1 MRSMRSIARF
11 VDARNTAEGKFLSVL
26 LSVLLVF
33 SFLNVTMF
41 TERAGADET
50 VESTELVDQVND
62 PVGEDPVSSEEPETE
77 VVPEEEP
84 EVAPENPSSDET
96 PDPAPTEEEPEA
108 DVEVPA
114 RVTPEPVVVKQ
125 AQSAPSVTVAPEP
138 LETTIADKRQPES
151 SMTRVYVFIEL
162 DDPSNNLGGT
172 VGFDKYYT
180 IGYVELSSDVLRPAA
195 DCKAGDTAK
204 QAAQEKIEALV
215 NSGSIH
221 RLPLNQGME
230 FDYEDITWKTAK
242 VQSNDS
248 GYADEDGNL
257 TWHLD
262 GKLTV
267 KAKCNV
273 TVEYVYHNEDGEPA
287 PNNLPSSIT
296 KTVKVGES
304 FTQVTPFLKG
314 YVADKERVRI
324 EHVMGNQ
331 VVTVTY
337 HKDSNGNGAPDC
349 EETYTVTYQSGEH
362 GSFVGNDPAEVVFPD
377 ILAGSQTPAP
387 PSLNAEL
394 GWVFE
399 SWEPKVANTVT
410 EDATYVA
417 QWKIRD
423 DLSYTVRYLEKGT
436 DRELAE
442 ALTIGD
448 KSFGAKVEA
457 AALSIK
463 GYEADVSTKSLVIG
477 SNAADIEDNVIT
489 FYYTKRADVPYQVQ
503 HYQQKLDGSYELVG
517 TINEVGTTDAPVK
530 AQPKQYDGFTLNLA
544 APGTV
549 AEGSIAADGS
559 LVLKLYYDRNSYR
572 VTYEYDGFVPA
583 GASALPGAVDYKYGE
598 TITVADEAEA
608 LGYKFSGWKADGI
621 AGSEFEM
628 PAQNVTLK
636 GSWTAN
642 ADTKYTVKRYLE
654 NLDGTY
660 PDEATYTDVE
670 TKGTTGASVEAD
682 TSVSYEGFVFDT
694 NNANNK
700 LEGSIAADGSLVLK
714 VYYKRAQHKVSY
726 RYTGVVPAAAP
737 AVPAPEDDVK
747 YKASVNVA
755 ALPVLAGYTF
765 KGWNTTDVV
774 VNAGVFAMPNSAVE
788 FTGAWEANENTAYEV
803 EYYYM
808 KDGKYAA
815 VADSTVK
822 RTGTTDAV
830 ATVADADKNPTRPG
844 YRFDAAA
851 ANVESAP
858 IAGDGSTTLK
868 VYFKQQLTVSYL
880 PGDHGVF
887 DQVTYKE
894 LDYGSLTPAA
904 PLVAGEVGYQF
915 EGWAPALDTKVTADA
930 SYEAQWSE
938 DRSQTH
944 GLTVTVRYWLDN
956 EPVKPDIELDE
967 DGNVIS
973 DSSVL
978 FDETSWINDALTYI
992 PNAEAIAAED
1002 KFPGYN
1008 RVRVEGLQPS
1018 YTLEAAEAGEF
1029 EGQTTKTIDVYYAK
1043 RTDLRYTVQYYL
1055 DGVQMTDVP
1064 ADWAQGETGV
1074 TFGSTQ
1080 SVNPEPVVRVDD
1092 VQYRLTSTD
1101 HAIEI
1106 GVDDNNNVIRVDY
1119 EKINMGEAVFAVES
1133 LTKTY
1138 DGEPLTTTDFT
1149 VAGLDRAHH
1158 ATATVTGERTNVG
1171 TTELTISD
1179 MRIFD
1184 ENNVDVTNN
1193 YTVLTVPGTLTVEP
1207 RPVTITVDDATKLL
1221 GMTDPAFTGRITAGS
1236 LVDENDLGLVTFA
1249 RTNTDQVAGVY
1260 GGVLTANYTANPNY
1274 TVTVVPGDFT
1284 IMVPAPLPTPTPGT
1298 PVPPAPVPTPAP
1310 TPAPAPA
1317 PAATPAAAT
1326 PAAPAAAVPAAAAPA
1341 PAAAT
1346 PAPTTTT
1353 IDDDAAPLAAP
1364 DAGEQIA
1371 DDGTPMGAFDEP
1383 HCWVHWAMLAG
1394 ILLTVLYG
1402 LVVVRRRL
1410 GIACDID
1417 DYENE
1422 ITGRVEARADAP
1434 EFAAAHQAL

>member
-50 VESTELVDQVND
+50 AESTELVDQVND
-62 PVGEDPVSSEEPETE
+62 SAKEEAAPV
-77 VVPEEEP
+77 
-84 EVAPENPSSDET
+84 
-96 PDPAPTEEEPEA
+96 EEPEA
-108 DVEVPA
+108 DAVPEEDSEEGESENLSPAETPDPTGEAPEGDVEILA
-114 RVTPEPVVVKQ
+114 QVTPEPIVVKQ
-125 AQSAPSVTVAPEP
+125 AQNAPSVAVAVEP
-138 LETTIADKRQPES
+138 FEVMIADKLKPES
-151 SMTRVYVFIEL
+151 LMTRVYVFIEL

-172 VGFDKYYT
+172 IGFGDKWYT
-180 IGYVELSSDVLRPAA
+180 IGYVEVPSDVLRPAA
-195 DCKAGDTAK
+195 DCTTGDTAG

-215 NSGSIH
+215 NSGNIH

-230 FDYEDITWKTAK
+230 FDYEDITWSTAK
-242 VQSNDS
+242 VQANAS
-248 GYADEDGNL
+248 GYEDEDDKK

-287 PNNLPSSIT
+287 PNNLPPSIT
-296 KTVKVGES
+296 KAVKVGES
-304 FTQVTPFLKG
+304 FTRVTPSLEG
-314 YVADKERVRI
+314 YVADKESVHI

-337 HKDSNGNGAPDC
+337 HKDSNGNGVPDC
-349 EETYTVTYQSGEH
+349 GETYTVTYQSGEH

-377 ILAGSQTPAP
+377 ILVGSQTPVA

-394 GWVFE
+394 GWVLE
-399 SWEPKVANTVT
+399 SWEPKVAATVT
-410 EDATYVA
+410 KDATYVA

-463 GYEADVSTKSLVIG
+463 GYEADASTKSLVIG

-714 VYYKRAQHKVSY
+714 VYYKRAQHEVSY
-726 RYTGVVPAAAP
+726 RYTGMVPAAAP
-737 AVPAPEDDVK
+737 VVPASELAK
-747 YKASVNVA
+747 YETSVNVA
-755 ALPVLAGYTF
+755 ALPVLVGYTF
-765 KGWNTTDVV
+765 KGWNTADAV
-774 VNAGVFAMPNSAVE
+774 VNAGAFAMPNNAVE
-788 FTGAWEANENTAYEV
+788 FTGAWEANEDTAYEV

-815 VADSTVK
+815 AADSIVK
-822 RTGTTDAV
+822 RTGATDAV
-830 ATVADADKNPTRPG
+830 ATVTDADKNPTRPG

-887 DQVTYKE
+887 DPVPHE
-894 LDYGSLTPAA
+894 ALDYGTLTPAA
-904 PLVAGEVGYQF
+904 PLVAGEVGYRF
-915 EGWAPALDTKVTADA
+915 EGWTPEPAATVTADA

-938 DRSQTH
+938 DRSQIH

-956 EPVKPDIELDE
+956 EPVKPDVELDE

-978 FDETSWINDALTYI
+978 FDQTSWINDALSYT
-992 PNAEAIAAED
+992 PDAEVIAAED

-1043 RTDLRYTVQYYL
+1043 RTDLSYTVEYYL
-1055 DGVQMTDVP
+1055 DGVRMTDVP

-1106 GVDDNNNVIRVDY
+1106 GVGDNVIRVDY

-1179 MRIFD
+1179 MHIFD

-1284 IMVPAPLPTPTPGT
+1284 ITVPAPLPTPVPPT
-1298 PVPPAPVPTPAP
+1298 PVPPTPVP

-1326 PAAPAAAVPAAAAPA
+1326 PAAPAAAVPAAVAPA

-1410 GIACDID
+1410 GIARDID

-1422 ITGRVEARADAP
+1422 ITGLVEARADAP
-1434 EFAAAHQAL
+1434 EFAAAHRAL

>member
-62 PVGEDPVSSEEPETE
+62 SAKEEAAPV
-77 VVPEEEP
+77 
-84 EVAPENPSSDET
+84 
-96 PDPAPTEEEPEA
+96 EEPEA
-108 DVEVPA
+108 DAVPEEDSEEGESENLSPAETPDPTGEAPEGDVEIPA
-114 RVTPEPVVVKQ
+114 QVTPEPIVVKQ

-172 VGFDKYYT
+172 IGFDKYYT

-195 DCKAGDTAK
+195 DCTTGDTAG

-215 NSGSIH
+215 NSGNIH

-230 FDYEDITWKTAK
+230 FDYEDITWSTAK
-242 VQSNDS
+242 VQANAS
-248 GYADEDGNL
+248 GYEDEDDKK

-287 PNNLPSSIT
+287 PNNLPPSIT
-296 KTVKVGES
+296 KAVKVGES
-304 FTQVTPFLKG
+304 FTQVTPFLGG
-314 YVADKERVRI
+314 YVADKESVHI

-337 HKDSNGNGAPDC
+337 HKDSNGNGVPDC
-349 EETYTVTYQSGEH
+349 EETYTVTYQSGDH

-377 ILAGSQTPAP
+377 ILVGSQTPVA
-387 PSLNAEL
+387 PSLNAEP

-399 SWEPKVANTVT
+399 SWEPEVAATVT

-442 ALTIGD
+442 ALTIGG
-448 KSFGAKVEA
+448 KAFGDKVEA

-463 GYEADVSTKSLVIG
+463 GYEADASTKSLVIG

-559 LVLKLYYDRNSYR
+559 LVLKLYYDRNKYR

-765 KGWNTTDVV
+765 KGWNTTGVV
-774 VNAGVFAMPNSAVE
+774 VNAGVFAMPDSAVE
-788 FTGAWEANENTAYEV
+788 FTGAWEANEDTAYEV

-815 VADSTVK
+815 AADSIVK
-822 RTGTTDAV
+822 RTGTTDAA
-830 ATVADADKNPTRPG
+830 ATVTDADKNPTRPG

-887 DQVTYKE
+887 DSVTHE
-894 LDYGSLTPAA
+894 ALDYGSLTPAA

-956 EPVKPDIELDE
+956 EPVKPDVELDE
-967 DGNVIS
+967 NGNVIS

-1092 VQYRLTSTD
+1092 VQYRLISTD

-1193 YTVLTVPGTLTVEP
+1193 YTVP
-1207 RPVTITVDDATKLL
+1207 RPVTITVGDATKLL

-1260 GGVLTANYTANPNY
+1260 GGVLTANYTANSNY

-1284 IMVPAPLPTPTPGT
+1284 ITVPAPLPTPVPPT
-1298 PVPPAPVPTPAP
+1298 PVPPTPVP

-1326 PAAPAAAVPAAAAPA
+1326 PAAPAAAVPAAVAPA

-1383 HCWVHWAMLAG
+1383 HCWVHWAMLVG
-1394 ILLTVLYG
+1394 ILLTALYG

-1410 GIACDID
+1410 GIARDID

-1422 ITGRVEARADAP
+1422 ITGLVEARADAP